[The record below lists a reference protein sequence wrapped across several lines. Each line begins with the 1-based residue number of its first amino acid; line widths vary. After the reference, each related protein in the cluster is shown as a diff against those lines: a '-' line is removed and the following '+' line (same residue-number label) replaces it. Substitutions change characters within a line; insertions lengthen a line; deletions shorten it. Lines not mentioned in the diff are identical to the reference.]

1 MYLFINKLYHNYFNT
16 YFMEGISG
24 NGYQL
29 KKRFKRSTTEC
40 YDFVERYITTFYKN
54 IILLMENE
62 M

>member
-1 MYLFINKLYHNYFNT
+1 
-16 YFMEGISG
+16 MEGISG
-24 NGYQL
+24 NSFQL
-29 KKRFKRSTTEC
+29 KKRFKGITTEC

>member
-1 MYLFINKLYHNYFNT
+1 
-16 YFMEGISG
+16 MEGISG
-24 NGYQL
+24 NGFQL
-29 KKRFKRSTTEC
+29 KKRFKRITTEY